1 MHRVVAVAIPDV
13 ILFDLA
19 IPAEVFGRAVEHDRY
34 SFTVCTE
41 RPPRCTV
48 PAVRRSSCSDPFPRS
63 ARALADTCAW
73 GLWRRCTGQ
82 SSVADLA
89 SRAGLLHRT
98 FARRFVD
105 ETGTT
110 PLRWLTAQ
118 RLLEARRLLEDSDVS
133 VEEVAQ
139 RTGLGTTANL
149 RLHLAR
155 EVGTTPTAYRNAFRG
170 VHPEDP
176 GINRSLE
183 MRTACERCGSPVL
196 TPDGPGHDL
205 QLRMHLL
212 WRLRRRDG
220 RTVPELRRRAC

>member
-73 GLWRRCTGQ
+73 AVAQMHRPIT
-82 SSVADLA
+82 VADLA

-170 VHPEDP
+170 APTPKIPEAT
-176 GINRSLE
+176 I
-183 MRTACERCGSPVL
+183 A
-196 TPDGPGHDL
+196 
-205 QLRMHLL
+205 
-212 WRLRRRDG
+212 
-220 RTVPELRRRAC
+220 